1 MAIDGVSSSRIT
13 TPLYGK
19 QFKMSG
25 LTKGFKLFRH
35 SLGMVTGNLKDALRV
50 TGLPYLVI
58 VAIMLMFPAQYGLLP
73 VANERDIAFG
83 GGFLLSMIAY
93 LCVYLWMAVLWHR
106 YILKGERPERFVP
119 RWNGANV
126 MAYFGRTLL
135 MTLCLLPFSLVFGI
149 AMSGLPFLID
159 ALPLWLTMTVLVVGG
174 PLCLLIL
181 LAVIGR
187 LSVILPAAAIG
198 KSVSL
203 GQAWKAT
210 RGSTIAIAVMNV
222 LLILLLIIPLMLP
235 PLIVEILPAL
245 TIMGAVLICVL
256 DWFVTLLFVSFMTT
270 LYGHY
275 VEGRELR

>member
-1 MAIDGVSSSRIT
+1 MN
-13 TPLYGK
+13 
-19 QFKMSG
+19 G

-50 TGLPYLVI
+50 TGLPYLAI

-73 VANERDIAFG
+73 VANEQDIAFG

-93 LCVYLWMAVLWHR
+93 LCAYLWMAVLWHR
-106 YILKGERPERFVP
+106 YILNGERPKRFVP
-119 RWNGANV
+119 RWNGANIL
-126 MAYFGRTLL
+126 AYFGRTLL
-135 MTLCLLPFSLVFGI
+135 ITLCLLPFSLVFGI
-149 AMSGLPFLID
+149 AMSGLPFLVD
-159 ALPLWLTMTVLVVGG
+159 ALPLWLTMTVLVGG
-174 PLCLLIL
+174 APLFLLVL
-181 LAVIGR
+181 FAVIGR

-210 RGSTIAIAVMNV
+210 KGSTTAIAVMNV

-235 PLIVEILPAL
+235 PLIVAIVPAL
-245 TIMGAVLICVL
+245 TILGAVLTCAL